1 MTIDEAEW
9 KQGDFNAVL
18 NVLSEY
24 SPRDQKYMEVKNE
37 LLDNVKNFYK
47 GRKNIVEGFKN
58 KIFLIYHDDEDSR
71 FEDND
76 ENDIRDNNALID
88 YEKLNRLINLKG
100 RSINDDLVRKHF
112 LV

>member
-47 GRKNIVEGFKN
+47 GRKKN
-58 KIFLIYHDDEDSR
+58 
-71 FEDND
+71 
-76 ENDIRDNNALID
+76 
-88 YEKLNRLINLKG
+88 
-100 RSINDDLVRKHF
+100 
-112 LV
+112 